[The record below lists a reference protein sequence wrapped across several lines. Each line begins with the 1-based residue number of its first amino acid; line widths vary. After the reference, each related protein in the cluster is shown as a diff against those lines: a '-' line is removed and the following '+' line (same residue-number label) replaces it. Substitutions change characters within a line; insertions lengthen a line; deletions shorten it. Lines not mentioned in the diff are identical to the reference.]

1 MDSRKTNKTDPGQ
14 LALEDALIRVA
25 NGANP
30 KWVAAAID
38 ALAHVASRL
47 PEVTADDVWDE
58 LAGKDVD
65 TPNGKAMGNIMRN
78 AARAGLITR
87 TDRTVKTRR
96 PTRNRGD
103 VRVWRSRTFEANA

>member
-65 TPNGKAMGNIMRN
+65 TPNGKAMGEHNE
-78 AARAGLITR
+78 
-87 TDRTVKTRR
+87 K
-96 PTRNRGD
+96 RG
-103 VRVWRSRTFEANA
+103 